1 MLKGFEAR
9 GKNMRPIQLVIL
21 LVALGAAGGA
31 GLLAMKISDRPPVE
45 QPVAGQPVVPNI
57 ETEEVLVASQN
68 VSIGGG
74 LSDLNVKWAE
84 WPKSGVAEGYVVR
97 SQRPDAVSEMKGML
111 ARAPILAGEPIREA
125 RLVRSD
131 RGFLSAILPSGMRAV
146 AVPVNVAST
155 AGGFVLPEDRVDI
168 MLVSNDGKSGPN
180 VKVLLSNIRVLAID
194 QKVEQT
200 GEDKNATIVAQN
212 TATLELTP
220 DQTQLV
226 LQAQQMGN
234 LSLVLRSI
242 ADANAPAAEASEER
256 KARGVSMVKFGVV
269 SRVSGQQ

>member
-1 MLKGFEAR
+1 
-9 GKNMRPIQLVIL
+9 MRPIQLVIL